1 MINLI
6 PEIHK
11 QTLLSAIAKGDINA
25 VKIVVE
31 ENNLDLNVYE
41 ERSYS
46 PLIMQV
52 LTSYGIKNENDRLIF
67 LQYFLDNGADPNM
80 NCKEGYNSLHVA
92 VQQENLIKALNLFI
106 DFGGDVNALDKNGAS
121 VAYWAIQGFPWR
133 TEGEKRE
140 LHLQVLE
147 KILMLGADLDC
158 QNKFGVTPR
167 SWLEHSPVDVKSL
180 VQKCEQLH
188 PVYKPASTRQPEFPT
203 RYAYPEIVK
212 NIRENMIP
220 VTGQPES
227 LEGEMLRN
235 LDILK
240 DEAHRNG
247 NVNFSDSHRAFAEF
261 ILDNLTTFTRTDK
274 KDVEDITAAVKKLM
288 DPEKPYL
295 EDDIYDYLT
304 DQICIF
310 HQKISNDDFVVETNK
325 KWWQIWKQK

>member
-6 PEIHK
+6 PKIHK
-11 QTLLSAIAKGDINA
+11 QTLLSAIAKGDLNA

-46 PLIMQV
+46 PLIMEV
-52 LTSYGIKNENDRLIF
+52 LTSYGIKNEDDRLIF

-80 NCKEGYNSLHVA
+80 NCKAGYNSLHVA
-92 VQQENLIKALNLFI
+92 VQQENLIKALDLFI

-140 LHLQVLE
+140 FHLQVLE
-147 KILMLGADLDC
+147 KILMLGANLDC

-167 SWLEHSPVDVKSL
+167 SWLEHSPEDVKLL
-180 VQKCEQLH
+180 VEKCEQLQ
-188 PVYKPASTRQPEFPT
+188 PVYKPASTQQPEFPT
-203 RYAYPEIVK
+203 RYTYPEIVK

-220 VTGQPES
+220 ITGQAES

-240 DEAHRNG
+240 DEAYRNG
-247 NVNFSDSHRAFAEF
+247 NVNFSDSHKAFAEF

-274 KDVEDITAAVKKLM
+274 QDVENITAAVKKLM
-288 DPEKPYL
+288 DPQKPYL
-295 EDDIYDYLT
+295 EDDVYDYLT

-310 HQKISNDDFVVETNK
+310 HQKINNDDFIVETNK
-325 KWWQIWKQK
+325 KWWQIWK